1 MKSSGRIY
9 LLASGTLLALALAG
23 AAPGCGDDS
32 GDSGSSSSTV
42 GSSASSGG
50 SDAAGASASAS
61 ATGTGGGDA
70 GGTGGASG
78 GTGGA
83 GGGEGGSGGSAS
95 GTCPGPL
102 DFDDGDPCT
111 FKDPSCPSACG
122 IEEMGSRNCAC
133 INAVADCDACAPPD
147 PAKYPIN
154 PVAVDCSEIGGDG
167 SAMSIR
173 DTACTK
179 AQEGTSCI
187 GTEAPSARGCVCWD
201 LGPGFQWEC
210 GSINKWF
217 AKP

>member
-9 LLASGTLLALALAG
+9 FLASGTLLALALAG
-23 AAPGCGDDS
+23 ATPGCGDDT
-32 GDSGSSSSTV
+32 GDTGSSSTV

-50 SDAAGASASAS
+50 SDAAGASASA
-61 ATGTGGGDA
+61 TGSGGGDA

-133 INAVADCDACAPPD
+133 MNEVAECDTCKPPD
-147 PAKYPIN
+147 PAKFPIN
-154 PVAVDCSEIGGDG
+154 PVAVDCSQIGGDG

-173 DTACTK
+173 NTACTK
-179 AQEGTSCI
+179 DQEGTSCI
-187 GTEAPSARGCVCWD
+187 GTEANGRGCVCWD
-201 LGPGFQWEC
+201 LGPGFEWEC